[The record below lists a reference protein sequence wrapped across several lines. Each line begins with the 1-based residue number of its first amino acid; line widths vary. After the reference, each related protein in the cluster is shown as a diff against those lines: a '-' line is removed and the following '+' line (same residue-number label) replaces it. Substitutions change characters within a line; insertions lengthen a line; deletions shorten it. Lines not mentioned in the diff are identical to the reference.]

1 MQPIYKIFVSIESR
15 FNEEIVTDNGLKL
28 YMDSSFNPEENSTTV
43 GIVAGIPSK
52 HDTKNFLP
60 DFQFN
65 VKHGDKLYFNFNITI
80 DPANCVEI
88 DGDEYWMVDYF
99 DAIALVRDGQIHPV
113 GSYLLVEP
121 IEEEI
126 ETALIVP
133 EIVNKEGNRGKVV
146 ASNDP
151 EIPAGS
157 EIEYEEIG
165 KFWNIIEGRRL
176 YCMMNHNAMFVYE

>member
-1 MQPIYKIFVSIESR
+1 MQPIYKIFVSIEKR
-15 FNEEIVTDNGLKL
+15 FNDEVVTESGLKL
-28 YMDSSFNPEENSTTV
+28 YKDSSFKPEENSTTV
-43 GIVAGIPSK
+43 GLVEAIPAK

-65 VKHGDKLYFNFNITI
+65 VKEGDRLYFNFNITI
-80 DPANCVEI
+80 DPANCVEV
-88 DGDEYWMVDYF
+88 DGKEYWMVDYF

-126 ETALIVP
+126 ETTLIIP
-133 EIVNKEGNRGKVV
+133 ETFSKEGNRGKVV

-151 EIPAGS
+151 EIPVGS